1 MCGATATA
9 LALAAIAEGVRRK
22 DQAYQNSLSDQR
34 GYTSDHQDRLDALS
48 NQAHQKQT
56 GTQNLFAKDNV
67 EGDML
72 ADQIRMKKLLDQNM
86 PTSAP
91 PMMPGPKGTPDI
103 IENADRIAM
112 DRELGRVDNQAK
124 NLMALR
130 AFGTALQGLQPELMR
145 TQENTRRL
153 GNFMKGEGSV
163 YGLEMDEAKQNAYSP
178 MGDLLVTMGS
188 AGLGGSLKKPR
199 NVS

>member
-1 MCGATATA
+1 MCGATV

-22 DQAYQNSLSDQR
+22 DQAYQNSLRDQR
-34 GYTSDHQDRLDALS
+34 GYTSDHQDRLDRLS

-72 ADQIRMKKLLDQNM
+72 ADQIRMKELLDKNM

-91 PMMPGPKGTPDI
+91 PVLPGPKGAPAI
-103 IENADRIAM
+103 FENADQVAM
-112 DRELGRVDNQAK
+112 DRELGRVDDQAT

-130 AFGTALQGLQPELMR
+130 AFGSALQDLQPELMR

-153 GNFMKGEGSV
+153 GNFMKGEGNV
-163 YGLEMDEAKQNAYSP
+163 YGLEMAEAEQNAYSP

>member
-1 MCGATATA
+1 MCGATV

-22 DQAYQNSLSDQR
+22 DQAYQNSLRDQR
-34 GYTSDHQDRLDALS
+34 GYTSDHQDRLDRLS

-91 PMMPGPKGTPDI
+91 PVLPGPKGAPAI
-103 IENADRIAM
+103 FENADQVAM
-112 DRELGRVDNQAK
+112 DRELGRVDDQAT

-130 AFGTALQGLQPELMR
+130 AFGSALQGLQPELMR

-153 GNFMKGEGSV
+153 GNFMKGEGNV
-163 YGLEMDEAKQNAYSP
+163 YGLEMAEAEQNAYSP

>member
-1 MCGATATA
+1 MCGATV

-22 DQAYQNSLSDQR
+22 DQAYQNSLRDQR
-34 GYTSDHQDRLDALS
+34 GYTSDHQDRLDRLS

-72 ADQIRMKKLLDQNM
+72 ADQIRMKELLDKNM

-91 PMMPGPKGTPDI
+91 PVLPGPKGAPAI
-103 IENADRIAM
+103 FENADQVAM
-112 DRELGRVDNQAK
+112 DRELGRVDDQAT

-130 AFGTALQGLQPELMR
+130 AFGSALQGLQPELMR

-153 GNFMKGEGSV
+153 GNFMKGEGNV
-163 YGLEMDEAKQNAYSP
+163 YGLEMAEAEQNAYSP

>member
-1 MCGATATA
+1 MCGATV

-22 DQAYQNSLSDQR
+22 DQAYQNSLRDQR
-34 GYTSDHQDRLDALS
+34 GYTSDHQDRLDRLS

-72 ADQIRMKKLLDQNM
+72 ADRIRMQKLLDKNM

-91 PMMPGPKGTPDI
+91 PVLPGPKGAPTI
-103 IENADRIAM
+103 FENADQVAM
-112 DRELGRVDNQAK
+112 DREIGRVNDQAT

-130 AFGTALQGLQPELMR
+130 AFGSALQDLQPELMR

-153 GNFMKGEGSV
+153 GNFMKGEGNV
-163 YGLEMDEAKQNAYSP
+163 YGLEMAEAEQNAYSP